1 MSGYCSAISRATRRK
16 VPSAFRMMLAWRR
29 RGERISLSKSL
40 KYLVDAS
47 DSVPTVLSSVLESVL
62 ADVSGGGL
70 SDELDGLD
78 DAWDDLVL
86 DAGVLTL
93 SVFSD
98 GDDVDV
104 VVFGLVAN
112 DGLDKIIERKTKG
125 EATLHGRTLA

>member
-1 MSGYCSAISRATRRK
+1 
-16 VPSAFRMMLAWRR
+16 MMLAWKKMV
-29 RGERISLSKSL
+29 ERINKSL
-40 KYLVDAS
+40 KYLVDAG

-70 SDELDGLD
+70 SDKLDGLN

-86 DAGVLTL
+86 DAGVLTF

-104 VVFGLVAN
+104 LVFGLVAN
-112 DGLDKIIERKTKG
+112 DGLKK
-125 EATLHGRTLA
+125 L

>member
-16 VPSAFRMMLAWRR
+16 VPSAFRMMLAWKR
-29 RGERISLSKSL
+29 RGKRISKSL
-40 KYLVDAS
+40 KYLVDAG
-47 DSVPTVLSSVLESVL
+47 DSVTTVLSSVLESVL

-86 DAGVLTL
+86 DAGVLTF

-104 VVFGLVAN
+104 IVFGLVAN
-112 DGLDKIIERKTKG
+112 DGLEKLKKENKGRKS
-125 EATLHGRTLA
+125 TLHGRTLA